1 MTDLERVVAELA
13 ASRKYKTLA
22 PELLRRVARRALR
35 GGGGQDEVVKRAKR
49 RLHQLYAAFLAPPEL
64 ERVEKLV
71 AALPPAPDEAALR
84 ATCREVLKR
93 HASTRERSEPDAH
106 FYTEIW
112 KTTGP
117 PRRVVDLGC
126 GLHPFALPWMGLAS
140 DCEYVALDVDTR
152 IVAPIATLFRA
163 MRQRGSAAAFDLLA
177 DEEDE
182 GAGSLGEPGD
192 DAEESAARAA
202 LRAPADVAFA
212 LKLLPTL
219 ERQRTDAS
227 LHLLRS
233 LRAKHLV
240 VSFPSA
246 SLSGRDKG
254 MDSSYRRFLEGL
266 LRRLAPAS
274 AKPGA
279 APLASVAVASAREP
293 TWVVSLAAAP

>member
-1 MTDLERVVAELA
+1 MSELDDVVAALA

-35 GGGGQDEVVKRAKR
+35 GGGGRNEVVKRAKG
-49 RLHQLYAAFLAPPEL
+49 RLHQLYSAFIAPPEL

-71 AALPPAPDEAALR
+71 AALPPAPDEATLH

-93 HASTRERSEPDAH
+93 HASTRERSEPDAR
-106 FYTEIW
+106 FYAEIW

-117 PRRVVDLGC
+117 PRRIVDLGC
-126 GLHPFALPWMGLAS
+126 GLHPFALPWMGLAR
-140 DCEYVALDVDTR
+140 DCEYVALDVDAR
-152 IVAPIATLFRA
+152 IVAPIATLLRA
-163 MRQRGSAAAFDLLA
+163 MRQRGSAGALDLLP
-177 DEEDE
+177 DETDD
-182 GAGSLGEPGD
+182 G

-202 LRAPADVAFA
+202 LRGPADVAFA

-227 LHLLRS
+227 LELLRS
-233 LRAKHLV
+233 LDAQHVV

-254 MDSSYRRFLEGL
+254 MDASYRRFLEGL
-266 LRRLAPAS
+266 LLRLAPAS
-274 AKPGA
+274 AGSNA
-279 APLASVAVASAREP
+279 SPLAAVEIASAREP
-293 TWVVSLAAAP
+293 TWIVSRAKAP

>member
-1 MTDLERVVAELA
+1 MSELDDLVAGLA
-13 ASRKYKTLA
+13 ASRKYRSLA

-35 GGGGQDEVVKRAKR
+35 GGGGPDETLKRAKR
-49 RLHQLYAAFLAPPEL
+49 RLHQLYSAFLAPPEL

-93 HASTRERSEPDAH
+93 HASTRERSEPDAR
-106 FYTEIW
+106 FYAEIW
-112 KTTGP
+112 RTTGP

-126 GLHPFALPWMGLAS
+126 GLHPFALPWMGLAP

-163 MRQRGSAAAFDLLA
+163 MRQRGCAGALDLLA
-177 DEEDE
+177 DE
-182 GAGSLGEPGD
+182 AGDARDD

-227 LHLLRS
+227 LELLRS
-233 LRAKHLV
+233 LDARHVV

-246 SLSGRDKG
+246 SLGGRDKG

-266 LRRLAPAS
+266 LQRLAPAPAD
-274 AKPGA
+274 AKT
-279 APLASVAVASAREP
+279 APLAAVEVASAREP

>member
-1 MTDLERVVAELA
+1 VSELDALVAGLA
-13 ASRKYKTLA
+13 ASRKYRSLA

-35 GGGGQDEVVKRAKR
+35 GGGGPDETLKRAKR

-93 HASTRERSEPDAH
+93 HASTRERSEPDAR
-106 FYTEIW
+106 FYSEIW

-163 MRQRGSAAAFDLLA
+163 MRQRGLAGALDLLA
-177 DEEDE
+177 DEGGD
-182 GAGSLGEPGD
+182 GAGERDD

-202 LRAPADVAFA
+202 LRAPSDVAFA

-227 LHLLRS
+227 LELLRS
-233 LRAKHLV
+233 LDARHVV

-254 MDSSYRRFLEGL
+254 MDSSYRRVLEGL
-266 LRRLAPAS
+266 LQRLAPAS
-274 AKPGA
+274 AGPGT
-279 APLASVAVASAREP
+279 APLPSVAVASAREP